1 MGEYYGFDGE
11 PITMLE
17 WAILWEG
24 DRHVAEAHI
33 GDARVSTVWLGLNHR
48 FIGDGPPL
56 IYESMVFGGILDGER
71 DRYTNWNAA
80 LAGHDQLC
88 AQVSASQRVDGRIGT
103 D

>member
-1 MGEYYGFDGE
+1 MGEYYNFDGE
-11 PITMLE
+11 PITMYE
-17 WAILWEG
+17 WAELWHG
-24 DRHVAEAHI
+24 DRHVAVTKL
-33 GDARVSTVWLGLNHR
+33 GDAEVSTVWLGLDHR

-71 DRYTNWNAA
+71 DRYPNWNAA
-80 LAGHDQLC
+80 LAGHDQLV